1 MLRFDE
7 VMTQKASKISV
18 EDRILDVQRK
28 YDPKIADVYHNL
40 EIARV
45 EREEYVAGFDKFVK
59 LVNDRIYDA
68 VNKVSKRMN
77 VKSSAST
84 DIS

>member
-40 EIARV
+40 EMARA